1 MKTKQ
6 LFFCSLTGLALL
18 TTSCS
23 SNDEAL
29 NGGDGTT
36 SEGKTYAQIAISVA
50 NSATTRTTTPGNTG
64 DEAYGDDAEYTVND
78 LTVVLANE
86 NDIAMQVITPELK
99 LATDADEADKQVRVT
114 KPFKCTPGSYKVYVL
129 VNYKNSQKAL
139 TPIIKGSTDMKAE
152 FGLTD
157 IDRDGTAIDGIAK
170 LSTTGNFFM
179 TNVSAP
185 TEQKIDKDATG
196 NATKTEVDD
205 AGKEMTA
212 GKTNLNLLQVDVE
225 RAVSKVTFNNTDK
238 QPFEIKVGDN
248 IIATA
253 TLEGASLI
261 NLNKKMFLVKD
272 GTPATHKPSTVTD
285 AWPYPKDPNYDQT
298 SIDKNYCEAN
308 FEQRS
313 ATVFSAPNTATF
325 YCPENTMDA
334 SAQLNGQTTGVVY
347 KVKYVPKDAYYT
359 ELAKDGTDNYSKMF
373 AKVLNLTGKEDAIT
387 DKIFTEAKN
396 TDGTDITD
404 GTFYSYN
411 GYVFRSLAGARLYKA
426 IATNTDGKAETVN
439 DAFKNNGNDP
449 DIQTYTEGVCYYT
462 AWIKHNPDGEYMQ
475 QDKYGVVRNFWY
487 ELTVNSIKKLGYSK
501 PTYEKPTDPDD
512 KEEAS
517 IQVQVKIKK
526 WRLVKQNVD
535 LE

>member
-18 TTSCS
+18 AASCS

-50 NSATTRTTTPGNTG
+50 NSATTRAVAGNTG

-86 NDIAMQVITPELK
+86 NDIAMQVITPTLK
-99 LATDADEADKQVRVT
+99 TVSNIDEADKLVRVT
-114 KPFKCTPGSYKVYVL
+114 EPFTCTPGTYKVYVL
-129 VNYKNSQKAL
+129 ANYKNSQNAL

-152 FGLTD
+152 FGITN
-157 IDRDGTAIDGIAK
+157 IANIAK
-170 LSTTGNFFM
+170 LSTTNNFFM

-185 TEQKIDKDATG
+185 ETKVIEKDATG
-196 NATKTEVDD
+196 KEVDD
-205 AGKEMTA
+205 AGKEMTD
-212 GKTNLNLLQVDVE
+212 GKTNLNLLTVDVE
-225 RAVSKVTFNNTDK
+225 RAVSKVTFNNTDN
-238 QPFEIKVGDN
+238 QSFNIEVGGN
-248 IIATA
+248 TIATA

-272 GTPATHKPSTVTD
+272 KTLATNKPVTTND
-285 AWPYPKDPNYDQT
+285 WPYPKDPNYDQT
-298 SIDKNYCEAN
+298 SIDKDYCEAN

-313 ATVFSAPNTATF
+313 AIDFSAPSKATF
-325 YCPENTMDA
+325 YCPENTMTA
-334 SAQLNGQTTGVVY
+334 NAQLNGQTTGVVY
-347 KVKYVPKDAYYT
+347 KVKYTPKDDYYT
-359 ELAKDGTDNYSKMF
+359 VLAAENGTDSYSQMF
-373 AKVLNLTGKEDAIT
+373 EKVLALNDKDVAIT
-387 DKIFTEAKN
+387 NTIFTTAEG
-396 TDGTDITD
+396 TDGTD

-411 GYVFRSLAGARLYKA
+411 GYVFKTKAGARLYKA
-426 IATNTDGKAETVN
+426 IATANTGDDAAAVN
-439 DAFKNNGNDP
+439 AAFKTNANDD
-449 DIQTYTEGVCYYT
+449 DIQTYKEGYCYYT
-462 AWIKHNPDGEYMQ
+462 AWIKHNPGGTYMQ

-487 ELTVNSIKKLGYSK
+487 ELKVNNIKKLGYSK
-501 PTYEKPTDPDD
+501 PTYKDPTDPDD
-512 KEEAS
+512 KAEAS

-526 WRLVKQNVD
+526 WRLVKQNVN

>member
-18 TTSCS
+18 TASCS

-86 NDIAMQVITPELK
+86 NDIAMQVITPTLK
-99 LATDADEADKQVRVT
+99 TATNTDDDDKLVRVT
-114 KPFKCTPGSYKVYVL
+114 EPFKCTPGTYKVYVL
-129 VNYKNSQKAL
+129 ANYKNSQDAL

-152 FGLTD
+152 FGITN
-157 IDRDGTAIDGIAK
+157 IAK
-170 LSTTGNFFM
+170 LSTTDEFFM

-185 TEQKIDKDATG
+185 EGQEIKEAATG
-196 NATKTEVDD
+196 KELND
-205 AGKEMTA
+205 AGKDETKEGA
-212 GKTNLNLLQVDVE
+212 ATNLNILTVNVE
-225 RAVSKVTFNNTDK
+225 RAVSKVTFDNTDN
-238 QPFEIKVGDN
+238 QSFNVMVGDN
-248 IIATA
+248 KIATA

-261 NLNKKMFLVKD
+261 NLNKKMYLVKE
-272 GTPATHKPSTVTD
+272 GRTATNKPAGVTD
-285 AWPYPKDPNYDQT
+285 KWPYPMDPNYSQT
-298 SIDKNYCEAN
+298 SIDEVYCKAN

-313 ATVFSAPNTATF
+313 ATVFPAPSTATF
-325 YCPENTMDA
+325 YCPENTMEA

-347 KVKYVPKDAYYT
+347 KVKYAPEAAYYT
-359 ELAKDGTDNYSKMF
+359 ELAAENGTDSYSKMF
-373 AKVLNLTGKEDAIT
+373 EAVLKLAVGVRNPDIKNT
-387 DKIFTEAKN
+387 IFTDADK
-396 TDGTDITD
+396 TD

-411 GYVFRSLAGARLYKA
+411 GYVFKSMAGARLYKA
-426 IATNTDGKAETVN
+426 IATNTDGEAATVN
-439 DAFKNNGNDP
+439 GAFKTENNDG
-449 DIQTYTEGVCYYT
+449 IQTYAEGYCYYT
-462 AWIKHNPDGEYMQ
+462 AWIKHNPGGTTMQ

-487 ELTVNSIKKLGYSK
+487 ELKVNSIKKLGYSK

-512 KEEAS
+512 KAEAS